1 MRLEVEVL
9 EGSEVGSGDEV
20 GIRSGIEC
28 EVGIGGKVE
37 IGSGGKVGVE
47 SGSGGGLH
55 WMEYSWCKIECS
67 PEGEKTLWSGRSIRE
82 VEDLLEG
89 GRSDCSSEF
98 VRSSAS
104 G

>member
-20 GIRSGIEC
+20 GIGSGIEC
-28 EVGIGGKVE
+28 EVEIGGKVGSE
-37 IGSGGKVGVE
+37 IGA
-47 SGSGGGLH
+47 GGGLH